1 VLSLFGLSGRD
12 PLGLPVEATRLI
24 GGGSILCW
32 RDCWFGLLAHDQLKV
47 GGRVQYWWCCF
58 FKHTLVACRW
68 LNRVSCSG
76 CRGKTS
82 SWMAFNAMYLC
93 EQIVWRTT
101 SWLIDKFPSR
111 PHTAAGNKWIRS
123 TSVAL
128 RLHLPA
134 GAEAQ
139 LQLRSLEPL

>member
-12 PLGLPVEATRLI
+12 PLGLLVEATRLI

-32 RDCWFGLLAHDQLKV
+32 RDCWFELLAHGQLKV
-47 GGRVQYWWCCF
+47 GGRVQYWWSCF

-68 LNRVSCSG
+68 LNRASCSG

-93 EQIVWRTT
+93 EQTVWRTT
-101 SWLIDKFPSR
+101 S
-111 PHTAAGNKWIRS
+111 
-123 TSVAL
+123 
-128 RLHLPA
+128 
-134 GAEAQ
+134 
-139 LQLRSLEPL
+139 